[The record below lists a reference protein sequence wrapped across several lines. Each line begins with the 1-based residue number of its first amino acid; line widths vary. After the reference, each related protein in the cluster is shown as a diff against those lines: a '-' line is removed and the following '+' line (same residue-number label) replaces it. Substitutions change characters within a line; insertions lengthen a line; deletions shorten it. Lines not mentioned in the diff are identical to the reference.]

1 MNVRAD
7 NLVEGKP
14 TRSGYCALIGRSN
27 VGKSTLLNRLVGAR
41 ISAIAD
47 KPQTTRQNIRGI
59 LTSQGTQ
66 IVFVDTPGIHLEKPH
81 LLNSAMNRDAEA
93 ALQDV
98 DVVVFVVESGAWREE
113 EDRIVSLLASLD
125 KPVLLCVNKVDR
137 QRRKED
143 LLPMLAQLSRK
154 FAFEALI
161 PVSALKG
168 DNLAAL
174 EAEIRARLPASH
186 QFPFPEEQ
194 LSDRDER
201 SIVAELIREQLTRTL
216 QAELPYSVFVEI
228 ETFDEREA
236 CTSIAATIWVSRDSH
251 KGIVIGKSGRM
262 LKLIGTR
269 SRASIEALLGR
280 RVYLQLWVKVKP
292 NWQHDPSV
300 VAKLTG

>member
-1 MNVRAD
+1 MQAD
-7 NLVEGKP
+7 NLASGKL

-27 VGKSTLLNRLVGAR
+27 VGKSSLLNRLVGAR

-47 KPQTTRQNIRGI
+47 KPQTTRQNIEGI
-59 LTSQGTQ
+59 LTSRGAQ
-66 IVFVDTPGIHLEKPH
+66 IVFVDTPGIHLEKRH
-81 LLNSAMNRDAEA
+81 LLNRTMNRAAEA

-98 DVVVFVVESGAWREE
+98 DVVVFVVENGVWREE
-113 EDRIVSLLASLD
+113 EDRILSLLANLG

-137 QRRKED
+137 QHCKED

-168 DNLAAL
+168 DNLVAL
-174 EAEIRARLPASH
+174 EAEIRAHLPHSSEL
-186 QFPFPEEQ
+186 PFPAEQ
-194 LSDRDER
+194 LSNRDEC
-201 SIVAELIREQLTRTL
+201 LIAADLIQEQLTRIL

-228 ETFDEREA
+228 EAFDERESS
-236 CTSIAATIWVSRDSH
+236 TSITATIWVSRDSH

-262 LKLIGTR
+262 LKLIG
-269 SRASIEALLGR
+269 SHARASIEALLGR

-292 NWQHDPSV
+292 NWQDDPRV

>member
-1 MNVRAD
+1 MQEN
-7 NLVEGKP
+7 NLAGGRLM
-14 TRSGYCALIGRSN
+14 RSGYCALSGRSN
-27 VGKSTLLNRLVGAR
+27 VGKSSLLHRLVGTR

-47 KPQTTRQNIRGI
+47 KPQTTRQNICGI

-81 LLNSAMNRDAEA
+81 LLNRAMNRGAEA
-93 ALQDV
+93 ALQAV
-98 DVVVFVVESGAWREE
+98 DVVVFVVETGVWREE
-113 EDRIVSLLASLD
+113 EDRILSLLANLD

-137 QRRKED
+137 QHCKED

-168 DNLAAL
+168 DNLAPL
-174 EAEIRARLPASH
+174 EAEIRARLPQSSA
-186 QFPFPEEQ
+186 FPFPAER
-194 LSDRDER
+194 LSDRDAC
-201 SIVAELIREQLTRTL
+201 SIAADLILEQLTRSL

-228 ETFDEREA
+228 EAFDERQFS
-236 CTSIAATIWVSRDSH
+236 TSIAATIWVSRDSH

-262 LKLIGTR
+262 LKLIG
-269 SRASIEALLGR
+269 SRARASTEALLGR

-292 NWQHDPSV
+292 NWQDDPRV
-300 VAKLTG
+300 VARLTG

>member
-1 MNVRAD
+1 MQAD
-7 NLVEGKP
+7 NLARGKL

-27 VGKSTLLNRLVGAR
+27 VGKSSLLNRLVGAR

-47 KPQTTRQNIRGI
+47 KPQTTRQNIEGI
-59 LTSQGTQ
+59 LTSRGAQ
-66 IVFVDTPGIHLEKPH
+66 IVFVDTPGIHLEKRH
-81 LLNSAMNRDAEA
+81 LLNRTMNRAAEA

-98 DVVVFVVESGAWREE
+98 DVVVFVVENGVWREE
-113 EDRIVSLLASLD
+113 EDRILSLLANLG

-137 QRRKED
+137 QHCKED

-168 DNLAAL
+168 DNLVAL
-174 EAEIRARLPASH
+174 EAEIRAHLPHSSEL
-186 QFPFPEEQ
+186 PFPAEQ
-194 LSDRDER
+194 LSNRDEC
-201 SIVAELIREQLTRTL
+201 SIAADLIQEQLTRIL

-228 ETFDEREA
+228 EAFDERESS
-236 CTSIAATIWVSRDSH
+236 TSITATIWVSRDSH

-262 LKLIGTR
+262 LKLIG
-269 SRASIEALLGR
+269 SHARASIEALLGR

-292 NWQHDPSV
+292 NWQDDPRV